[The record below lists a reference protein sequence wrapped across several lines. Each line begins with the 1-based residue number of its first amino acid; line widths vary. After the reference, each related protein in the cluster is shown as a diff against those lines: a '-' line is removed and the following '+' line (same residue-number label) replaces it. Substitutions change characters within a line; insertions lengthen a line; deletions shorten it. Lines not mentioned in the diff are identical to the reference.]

1 MKNFRELV
9 ALPILAKIAQI
20 LTTENSDVPNNIK
33 IACLKC
39 LGNSCFNNYM
49 HKEYALTNFEKG
61 TYSHKLYSTLANE
74 HLEEMESSNSYP
86 FDSYFPY
93 EGVIEWTLKFII
105 SCKTDNDLLN
115 EKLEILR
122 LSIQFL
128 CNLFT
133 FAYKD
138 NNYSDQCDVP
148 QYLYDTNL
156 KDAIM

>member
-1 MKNFRELV
+1 MV

-20 LTTENSDVPNNIK
+20 LTTENSDVPNSVK

-49 HKEYALTNFEKG
+49 HKEYVLTNIEKG
-61 TYSHKLYSTLANE
+61 TYSHKLYSSLSNNE
-74 HLEEMESSNSYP
+74 NLEEMGSFNPYP

-93 EGVIEWTLKFII
+93 EGVIEWTLRFII
-105 SCKTDNDLLN
+105 TCKTDKDLLN

-133 FAYKD
+133 FAFED
-138 NNYSDQCDVP
+138 NNYPDQCDIP

-156 KDAIM
+156 KDVIM